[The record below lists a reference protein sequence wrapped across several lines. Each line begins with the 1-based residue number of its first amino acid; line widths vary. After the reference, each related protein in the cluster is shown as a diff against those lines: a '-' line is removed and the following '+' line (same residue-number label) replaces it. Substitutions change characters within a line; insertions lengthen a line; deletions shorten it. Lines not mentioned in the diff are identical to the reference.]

1 VKIGNTL
8 LRIITVAPLVPL
20 LIWAIVAENPLA
32 FSLVI
37 AVATPLTL
45 FEFFGMAA
53 KDPGERWFGI
63 VCGTALAAAFYW
75 WPPSVIAVIPAAVI
89 LPALF
94 YLFRFGELATV
105 MSRLGLTTFGI
116 FYAGFLIAFV
126 AMQKRDLPHGGDWV
140 LITLMTA
147 WFGDTG
153 AYFAGKAF
161 GKNKLYPA
169 ISPGKTRAGAVGG
182 MLGSVGASVLA
193 NLWFFPELGW
203 VHGVVVTLAGSML
216 GQTGDLVE
224 SMMKRSFGV
233 KDSGKLLP
241 GHGGILDRID
251 AVIFI
256 APWVYGYATY
266 VWR

>member
-1 VKIGNTL
+1 L
-8 LRIITVAPLVPL
+8 
-20 LIWAIVAENPLA
+20 AIQWENPIA

-45 FEFFGMAA
+45 HEFFGMAFA
-53 KDPGERWFGI
+53 DKGERWFG
-63 VCGTALAAAFYW
+63 VALGTALAAAFFW
-75 WPPSVIAVIPAAVI
+75 WPPSAIAVVPAAVI

-94 YLFRFGELATV
+94 YLFRFGDLTTV
-105 MSRLGLTTFGI
+105 MTRLGLTTFGI

-126 AMQKRDLPHGGDWV
+126 ALQKRDLPNGGDWV

-182 MLGSVGASVLA
+182 LLGSLGASVLA

-203 VHGVVVTLAGSML
+203 YHGAIVCLVGSML

-256 APWVYGYATY
+256 APWVYLYATFF
-266 VWR
+266 WR